1 VRKLILVLA
10 TLIASVS
17 PAAATPVDAVLDSVQ
32 YGAFRYFWYQAN
44 PANGLVRD
52 RSQSGSP
59 ASIAAVGF
67 GLSAICTG
75 IDHGWIT
82 RAAGQTRVLTTLNT
96 FWNGVQ
102 RPTPDSLGIGVAMG
116 YQGLFYHFLN
126 MTTGMRMWNSE
137 LSTIDTALLLAGI
150 IDAKQYF
157 NTSDPNDVLIRSRAD
172 QIYGRVD
179 WTFVHRSSPT
189 PIGIRHGWK
198 PETGYLDGGAVWI
211 GYNEMM
217 ILYILAMGS
226 PTHPVSAGD
235 WNTFIS
241 NYFYTD
247 PGYGGNQYVTFPP
260 LFGHQYSH
268 CWIDFSAKRDGVMQF
283 LGMNYFENSR
293 RATLA
298 QRAYCIANPGGK
310 VGYGANQWGLTAGD
324 GPNFAYDAHGAPGGF
339 DDGTIQPTAAVS
351 SMPFAS
357 EFCLPAMQHLYDTY
371 PLLWGPFGFRDG
383 FNLTT
388 GGPVLPPPW
397 YDPDYL
403 GIDQGPMVMMI
414 ENYRNG
420 SIWSR
425 FMQNV
430 DVQNGMTAAG
440 FMNIVGV
447 GVPPVA
453 AQERPVLWSSPN
465 PFTTTTSIHFRLA
478 AGGPARLTVHD
489 LMGRE
494 VARLLDGWADAGEHT
509 ATVRGEDLKSGVYWY
524 RLSAGGSEV
533 LSKGILIR

>member
-10 TLIASVS
+10 TLIASAS
-17 PAAATPVDAVLDSVQ
+17 SAAATPVDAVLDSVQ

-82 RAAGQTRVLTTLNT
+82 RSAGQARVLTTLNT
-96 FWNGVQ
+96 FWNGAQ
-102 RPTPDSLGIGVAMG
+102 NATPGDGAAMG
-116 YQGLFYHFLN
+116 YQGLFYHFLDMN
-126 MTTGMRMWNSE
+126 TGMRTWTSE

-157 NTSDPNDVLIRSRAD
+157 NTSDATDVQIRARAD

-179 WTFVHRSSPT
+179 WTFVQRNSPT
-189 PIGIRHGWK
+189 PVGIRHGWK
-198 PETGYLDGGAVWI
+198 PESGGAYIDGGAIWQ

-217 ILYILAMGS
+217 IMYILAMGS
-226 PTHPVSAGD
+226 PTHPVPASD
-235 WNTFIS
+235 WIS
-241 NYFYTD
+241 WYSTYWWND
-247 PGYGGNQYVTFPP
+247 PGYGGSTYVNFPP

-268 CWIDFSAKRDGVMQF
+268 CWIDFRNTRDGFMRFV
-283 LGMNYFENSR
+283 GSDYFENSR

-298 QRAYCIANPGGK
+298 QQAYCIANPGGK

-324 GPNFAYDAHGAPGGF
+324 GPNFTYAAHGAPGGF

-351 SMPFAS
+351 SLPFAP
-357 EFCLPAMQHLYDTY
+357 EICRPTIQHLYDTY

-388 GGPVLPPPW
+388 GGPLLPPPW

-420 SIWSR
+420 AIWSR
-425 FMQNV
+425 FMKNT

-447 GVPPVA
+447 GEPPVA
-453 AQERPVLWSSPN
+453 VRDRPVLWSSPN
-465 PFTTTTSIHFRLA
+465 PFTTSASINFRLA
-478 AGGPARLTVHD
+478 TAGPARLTVHD

-494 VARLLDGWADAGEHT
+494 VARLLDGWTEAGQHSET
-509 ATVRGEDLKSGVYWY
+509 LRGDGLKSGVYWY
-524 RLSAGGSEV
+524 RLNAGGTEV